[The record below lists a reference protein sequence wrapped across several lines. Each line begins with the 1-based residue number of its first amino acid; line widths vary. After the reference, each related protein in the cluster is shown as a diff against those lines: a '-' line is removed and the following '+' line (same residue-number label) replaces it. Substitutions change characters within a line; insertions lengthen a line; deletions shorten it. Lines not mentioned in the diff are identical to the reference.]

1 MTIRNTKLRV
11 ALLTTAAFA
20 TAGGAPAFTTTAHAQ
35 ALQPVVDVCT
45 GISLEPSAITD
56 IVGDVAVPTATA
68 VEDLYGALIGVSILG
83 TPILTLD
90 DVEIGAAETLQAY
103 ADGDPIALRV
113 ADTSGTL
120 LAADSPCNLT
130 ADGYT
135 LSDEAGLAIGG
146 NQITGLGNG
155 QVASAGELDAIAFGN
170 NARTAVGANGA
181 IAIGT
186 NANATVANGIALGNG
201 SLADRGALTGYT
213 AYGLAGI
220 NNSVGS
226 VSVGAPGSL
235 RQITNV
241 AAGTQATDAA
251 TVGQVQGAVAALEA
265 ALGNGVQYDNAAQT
279 SVTLAGAGGTTIS
292 NVADGEL
299 SAGSDQAV
307 NGSQLFAT
315 NQLVDANTTAIV
327 DLDGRITINAEDI
340 SDLDDTVTT
349 IDTRVTQNTTDIDA
363 LQTSLGN
370 LPIGY
375 VSDSNPAVASSTPTN
390 STALI
395 GAVPGGVTLS
405 NVANGQLT
413 AGSSQAVNG
422 SQLFATNQQV
432 EINRAGIQANADAI
446 AAIDGSGDPLGVI
459 YDDATRTSL
468 TLDGAGGT
476 TIGNVAAGELSA
488 TSDQA
493 VNGAQLFTT
502 NQAVAA
508 NTDAIVDL
516 DGRVTVNETN
526 IANLDDRVTI
536 NEGDIADLDGRVTV
550 NEGAITDL
558 GDSVT
563 AIDTRVTQNTT
574 DIDALQTSLG
584 NLPIG
589 YVSDSNPAVASST
602 PTNSTALIGAVPG
615 GVTLSNVANGQLTAG
630 SSQAVNGSQL
640 FATNQQVEI
649 NRAGIQANADAI
661 AAIDGSG
668 DPLGVIY
675 DDATRTSLTLDG
687 AGGTTI
693 GNVAAGELSAT
704 SDQAVNGAQLFTTNQ
719 AVAAN
724 TDAIVDL
731 DGRVTVNETN
741 IANLDDRVTINEG
754 DIADLDSRV
763 TLTEVA
769 ITGLD
774 DRVTINEG
782 DITDLDAR
790 VTVNEGDIST
800 LGDRVT
806 VNEGDIT
813 NLDARVTDNST
824 QITLV
829 RNQLSNVPVGY
840 VSDTDPSVVSD
851 TPTNTAALI
860 GAGGDTV
867 RLTNVAAGTIA
878 AGSTDAVNGAQ
889 LAATNSEVARNR
901 TDIDQNTADIAA
913 INNNLAGSTV
923 VAVQYSNPD
932 NPEVSNGGTVTN
944 DVTLVGADATAPV
957 ALHNVAAGTR
967 DTDAVNLGQMQS
979 SLASAM
985 TDNRAYTDMRFGELQ
1000 SGIAQLDFDLRET
1013 RQDAFAGTASAMA
1026 VSGIPQTIIPG
1037 RSMVGG
1043 GVAHYRGETAF
1054 AVGMSTTFNDGRTV
1068 VKAGA
1073 TMDTRGNGG
1082 VSAGAGFSF

>member
-1 MTIRNTKLRV
+1 MISRNTKLHI

-68 VEDLYGALIGVSILG
+68 VENLYGALIGVSILG

-201 SLADRGALTGYT
+201 SLADRGALAGYT
-213 AYGLAGI
+213 AYGLAGT
-220 NNSVGS
+220 NNSVGA

-279 SVTLAGAGGTTIS
+279 GVTLAGAGGTTIS

-315 NQLVDANTTAIV
+315 NQLVAANTTAID

-390 STALI
+390 SAALI

-405 NVANGQLT
+405 NVANGELT

-432 EINRAGIQANADAI
+432 DINRAGIQANADAI
-446 AAIDGSGDPLGVI
+446 AAIGGTGDPLGVM

-493 VNGAQLFTT
+493 VNGAQLFAT
-502 NQAVAA
+502 NQAVVA
-508 NTDAIVDL
+508 NTDAIEDL

-536 NEGDIADLDGRVTV
+536 NEGDIADLDNRV
-550 NEGAITDL
+550 
-558 GDSVT
+558 SV
-563 AIDTRVTQNTT
+563 
-574 DIDALQTSLG
+574 
-584 NLPIG
+584 
-589 YVSDSNPAVASST
+589 
-602 PTNSTALIGAVPG
+602 
-615 GVTLSNVANGQLTAG
+615 
-630 SSQAVNGSQL
+630 
-640 FATNQQVEI
+640 
-649 NRAGIQANADAI
+649 
-661 AAIDGSG
+661 
-668 DPLGVIY
+668 
-675 DDATRTSLTLDG
+675 
-687 AGGTTI
+687 
-693 GNVAAGELSAT
+693 
-704 SDQAVNGAQLFTTNQ
+704 
-719 AVAAN
+719 
-724 TDAIVDL
+724 
-731 DGRVTVNETN
+731 
-741 IANLDDRVTINEG
+741 
-754 DIADLDSRV
+754 
-763 TLTEVA
+763 TEVA
-769 ITGLD
+769 ITDLD

-782 DITDLDAR
+782 DITDLDA
-790 VTVNEGDIST
+790 
-800 LGDRVT
+800 RVT

-967 DTDAVNLGQMQS
+967 STDAVNLGQMQS

-985 TDNRAYTDMRFGELQ
+985 ADNRAYTDMRFGELQ
-1000 SGIAQLDFDLRET
+1000 SGIAQLDFDLREA

-1054 AVGMSTTFNDGRTV
+1054 ALGMSTTFNDGRTV

>member
-1 MTIRNTKLRV
+1 MTTS
-11 ALLTTAAFA
+11 
-20 TAGGAPAFTTTAHAQ
+20 AHAQ
-35 ALQPVVDVCT
+35 ALQPAVDVCT
-45 GISLEPSAITD
+45 GISLDPSAVTD

-68 VEDLYGALIGVSILG
+68 VENLYGALLNVSILG

-90 DVEIGAAETLQAY
+90 DVQIGAADTLQAY

-130 ADGYT
+130 ANSYT
-135 LSDEAGLAIGG
+135 LTDEAGLAIGG

-155 QVASAGELDAIAFGN
+155 QIASAGELDAIAFGN
-170 NARTAVGANGA
+170 NARTATGANGA

-186 NANATVANGIALGNG
+186 NSNATVANSIALGNG
-201 SLADRGALTGYT
+201 SLADRGALTGYS
-213 AYGLAGI
+213 AFGLTGT

-226 VSVGAPGSL
+226 VSVGASGSL

-251 TVGQVQGAVAALEA
+251 TVGQVQGAVAALQT
-265 ALGNGVQYDNAAQT
+265 ALGNGVQYDTGAQT

-299 SAGSDQAV
+299 SAGSGEAV

-315 NQLVDANTTAIV
+315 NQQVAANTTAIGS
-327 DLDGRITINAEDI
+327 LDDRIRINAEDI
-340 SDLDDTVTT
+340 SGLDNTVTT
-349 IDTRVTQNTTDIDA
+349 IDTRVTQNTTDIAA

-375 VSDSNPAVASSTPTN
+375 VSDSNPGVASSAPTN
-390 STALI
+390 STTLI
-395 GAVPGGVTLS
+395 GAAPGGVTLN
-405 NVANGQLT
+405 NVADGQLA

-432 EINRAGIQANADAI
+432 DINRAGIQANADAI
-446 AAIDGSGDPLGVI
+446 AALGDTSTGDPLGVL

-476 TIGNVAAGELSA
+476 TVANVAAGELSA

-493 VNGAQLFTT
+493 VNGAQLFAT
-502 NQAVAA
+502 NQAVTA
-508 NTDAIVDL
+508 NSDAIENL

-536 NEGDIADLDGRVTV
+536 NEGNIADLDGRVAI
-550 NEGAITDL
+550 NEVAISDL
-558 GDSVT
+558 GD
-563 AIDTRVTQNTT
+563 RM
-574 DIDALQTSLG
+574 
-584 NLPIG
+584 
-589 YVSDSNPAVASST
+589 
-602 PTNSTALIGAVPG
+602 
-615 GVTLSNVANGQLTAG
+615 
-630 SSQAVNGSQL
+630 
-640 FATNQQVEI
+640 
-649 NRAGIQANADAI
+649 
-661 AAIDGSG
+661 
-668 DPLGVIY
+668 
-675 DDATRTSLTLDG
+675 
-687 AGGTTI
+687 
-693 GNVAAGELSAT
+693 
-704 SDQAVNGAQLFTTNQ
+704 
-719 AVAAN
+719 
-724 TDAIVDL
+724 
-731 DGRVTVNETN
+731 TV
-741 IANLDDRVTINEG
+741 
-754 DIADLDSRV
+754 
-763 TLTEVA
+763 
-769 ITGLD
+769 
-774 DRVTINEG
+774 NEG
-782 DITDLDAR
+782 DITNLDAR
-790 VTVNEGDIST
+790 VAVNEGDIST
-800 LGDRVT
+800 LDDRVT

-829 RNQLSNVPVGY
+829 QNQLSNLPLGY
-840 VSDTDPSVVSD
+840 VSDADPGVVSD

-860 GAGGDTV
+860 GAGGNAV
-867 RLTNVAAGTIA
+867 RLTNVAAGTVA

-889 LAATNSEVARNR
+889 LAATNGEVARNR
-901 TDIDQNTADIAA
+901 TDIDRNTADIAT
-913 INNNLAGSTV
+913 INNNLSGSTV

-932 NPEVSNGGTVTN
+932 SPNVSNGGVLTN
-944 DVTLVGADATAPV
+944 DVALVGADTTAPV
-957 ALHNVAAGTR
+957 ALHNVAAGTYS
-967 DTDAVNLGQMQS
+967 TDAVNLGQMQS

-985 TDNRAYTDMRFGELQ
+985 IDTRAYTDMRFGELQ
-1000 SGIAQLDFDLRET
+1000 ADIAQLDFDMREA
-1013 RQDAFAGTASAMA
+1013 RRDAYAGTASAMA
-1026 VSGIPQTIIPG
+1026 VSGIPQTITAG

-1054 AVGMSTTFNDGRTV
+1054 ALGMSTTLNEGRAV